1 MYIKQF
7 TLTETEAFLRSN
19 NTTAG
24 EARTLKK
31 ALKSTYSSNGADRI
45 VNVFEIKYSESEYS
59 LQKDEYLKIQ
69 NRIAA
74 FKQETSLRS
83 ALFPTMMTTFGLKQN
98 EYAAQI
104 QKALCMND
112 LFVG

>member
-1 MYIKQF
+1 MRYCWAIS
-7 TLTETEAFLRSN
+7 A
-19 NTTAG
+19 
-24 EARTLKK
+24 
-31 ALKSTYSSNGADRI
+31 
-45 VNVFEIKYSESEYS
+45 NVFEIKYSEGEYS

-74 FKQETSLRS
+74 FKQETGLRS

-104 QKALCMND
+104 QKALCMDD
-112 LFVG
+112 LFAD